1 MKEISDAILGK
12 DIVSQKSSTDVE
24 GTKRGREKRKR
35 IPSRKVRTPSPA
47 LSSDSGGHQLSKHRE
62 RKQRAKAQSSDSNSS
77 LSEIEVEDAS
87 NRKQRSRGMQM
98 SSKTS
103 GANTIYSHLICVTL
117 FFFLDVLLLGSST
130 FSTSNVPTHSEQMV
144 TLPRVPSSLGRQSL
158 LTNEKEFEPVAG
170 PSGYRG
176 DRLYLTQHKLT

>member
-1 MKEISDAILGK
+1 MKEIGDAILGK

-24 GTKRGREKRKR
+24 GTKRGRGKRKR

-47 LSSDSGGHQLSKHRE
+47 LSSDSGEHKLSKHRE
-62 RKQRAKAQSSDSNSS
+62 RKQRAKTQPSDSNSS

-87 NRKQRSRGMQM
+87 KRKQRSRGMQM

-103 GANTIYSHLICVTL
+103 GAKTIYSHLICVKL
-117 FFFLDVLLLGSST
+117 FFFDVLLLGSST
-130 FSTSNVPTHSEQMV
+130 FSTSNVLTHSEPTV